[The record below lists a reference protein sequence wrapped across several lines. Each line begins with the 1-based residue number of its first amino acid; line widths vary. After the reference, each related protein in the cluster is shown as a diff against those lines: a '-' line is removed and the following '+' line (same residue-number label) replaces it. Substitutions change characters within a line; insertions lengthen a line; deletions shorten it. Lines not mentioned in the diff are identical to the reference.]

1 MFCIYNIYAKI
12 KQVKEF
18 NMQKFIKQF
27 QKTSNL
33 AKLDLIIKLLIS
45 FSGVALT
52 IMHFVDQVTWHKL
65 PSYLVTIILPFV
77 PDLIAKINLHTSTK
91 LRLSYSFFLVIAMVL
106 GIDLDWYKT
115 LIIFGSPSYDKIVHT
130 LSGVFSAFL
139 AKEILDNVYDGKD
152 SIVKSSST
160 SRTSEIKVK
169 KYSTAFAFLFIVS
182 FVFFVAAAWECFE
195 FSYDQ
200 LCGGHMQE
208 LNAPGVGDTMG
219 DIISAGIGGL
229 IFAFFLRK
237 K

>member
-1 MFCIYNIYAKI
+1 MK
-12 KQVKEF
+12 
-18 NMQKFIKQF
+18 KFIKQF

-33 AKLDLIIKLLIS
+33 TKLDLSIKFLIVI
-45 FSGVALT
+45 SGVALT
-52 IMHFVDQVTWHKL
+52 IMHFVDPVTWHKL
-65 PSYLVTIILPFV
+65 PSYLVTIVLPFV

-91 LRLSYSFFLVIAMVL
+91 LRLAYSSFLIIAMVL

-130 LSGVFSAFL
+130 LSGIFSAFL
-139 AKEILDNVYDGKD
+139 AKEILDNVYEGKD
-152 SIVKSSST
+152 STVKSTSTSST
-160 SRTSEIKVK
+160 SAVKIK
-169 KYSTAFAFLFIVS
+169 KYSTAFAFLFIIS
-182 FVFFVAAAWECFE
+182 FVFFIAAAWECFE

-219 DIISAGIGGL
+219 DIISAGIGGI

>member
-1 MFCIYNIYAKI
+1 MK
-12 KQVKEF
+12 
-18 NMQKFIKQF
+18 KFIKQF

-33 AKLDLIIKLLIS
+33 AKLDLIIKFLIAC
-45 FSGVALT
+45 SGVALAV
-52 IMHFVDQVTWHKL
+52 MHFVDPATWHKL

-91 LRLSYSFFLVIAMVL
+91 LRLAYSSFLIIAMVF
-106 GIDLDWYKT
+106 GIDLDWYKN
-115 LIIFGSPSYDKIVHT
+115 LIIFGYPSYDKIVHT

>member
-1 MFCIYNIYAKI
+1 MK
-12 KQVKEF
+12 
-18 NMQKFIKQF
+18 KFIKQF

-33 AKLDLIIKLLIS
+33 AKLDLIIKFLIA
-45 FSGVALT
+45 FSGIALT
-52 IMHFVDQVTWHKL
+52 IMHFVDPVTWHKL
-65 PSYLVTIILPFV
+65 PSYLVTIILPFI

-91 LRLSYSFFLVIAMVL
+91 LRLAYSSFLIIAMVF
-106 GIDLDWYKT
+106 GIDLDWYKN
-115 LIIFGSPSYDKIVHT
+115 LIIFGYPSYDKIVHT

-229 IFAFFLRK
+229 IFSFFFRK

>member
-1 MFCIYNIYAKI
+1 MK
-12 KQVKEF
+12 
-18 NMQKFIKQF
+18 KFIKQF
-27 QKTSNL
+27 QKISNL
-33 AKLDLIIKLLIS
+33 AKLDLSIKFLIA

-52 IMHFVDQVTWHKL
+52 IMHFIDPVTWHKL

-91 LRLSYSFFLVIAMVL
+91 LRLVYSLFLIIAMVF
-106 GIDLDWYKT
+106 GIDLDWYKN
-115 LIIFGSPSYDKIVHT
+115 LIIFGYPSYDKIVHT

>member
-1 MFCIYNIYAKI
+1 MK
-12 KQVKEF
+12 
-18 NMQKFIKQF
+18 KFIKQF

-33 AKLDLIIKLLIS
+33 TKLDLSIKFLIVI
-45 FSGVALT
+45 SGVALT
-52 IMHFVDQVTWHKL
+52 VMHFVDPATWHKL

-91 LRLSYSFFLVIAMVL
+91 LRLAYSSFLIIAMVL

-115 LIIFGSPSYDKIVHT
+115 LIIFGNPSYDKIVHT

-152 SIVKSSST
+152 SAVKSSST
-160 SRTSEIKVK
+160 SRTSEIKIK
-169 KYSTAFAFLFIVS
+169 KYSTAFAFLFIIS

-219 DIISAGIGGL
+219 DIISAGIGGM

-237 K
+237 E

>member
-1 MFCIYNIYAKI
+1 MK
-12 KQVKEF
+12 
-18 NMQKFIKQF
+18 KFIKQF

-33 AKLDLIIKLLIS
+33 AKLDLSIKFLIVI
-45 FSGVALT
+45 SGVALT
-52 IMHFVDQVTWHKL
+52 IMHFIDPVTWHKL

-91 LRLSYSFFLVIAMVL
+91 LRLAYSSFLIIAMVL

-115 LIIFGSPSYDKIVHT
+115 LIIFGNPSYDKIVHT

-139 AKEILDNVYDGKD
+139 AKEILDNVYDGKE
-152 SIVKSSST
+152 SAVKSTST
-160 SRTSEIKVK
+160 SRTSEIKVR

-182 FVFFVAAAWECFE
+182 FVFFIAAAWECFE

-219 DIISAGIGGL
+219 DIISAGIGGI

>member
-1 MFCIYNIYAKI
+1 MK
-12 KQVKEF
+12 
-18 NMQKFIKQF
+18 KFIKQF
-27 QKTSNL
+27 QKSSNL
-33 AKLDLIIKLLIS
+33 AKLDLSIKFLITL
-45 FSGVALT
+45 SGVALT
-52 IMHFVDQVTWHKL
+52 IMHFVDPVTWHKL
-65 PSYLVTIILPFV
+65 PSYLVTIILPFI
-77 PDLIAKINLHTSTK
+77 PDLIEKINLHTSTK
-91 LRLSYSFFLVIAMVL
+91 LRLAYSLFLVIAMVL
-106 GIDLDWYKT
+106 GIDLDWYKD
-115 LIIFGSPSYDKIVHT
+115 LIIFGYPSYDKIVHT

-139 AKEILDNVYDGKD
+139 AKEILDNVYDGMD
-152 SIVKSSST
+152 STVKSSST
-160 SRTSEIKVK
+160 SRISEIKVK

-182 FVFFVAAAWECFE
+182 FVFFIAAAWECFE

>member
-1 MFCIYNIYAKI
+1 
-12 KQVKEF
+12 
-18 NMQKFIKQF
+18 MQKFIKQF

-33 AKLDLIIKLLIS
+33 AKLDLSIKFLIVI
-45 FSGVALT
+45 SGVALT
-52 IMHFVDQVTWHKL
+52 IMHFIDPVTWHKL

-91 LRLSYSFFLVIAMVL
+91 LRLAYSSFLIIAMVL

-115 LIIFGSPSYDKIVHT
+115 LIIFGNPSYDKIVHT

-152 SIVKSSST
+152 SAVKSSST
-160 SRTSEIKVK
+160 SRTSEIKIK
-169 KYSTAFAFLFIVS
+169 KYSTAFAFLFIIS

>member
-1 MFCIYNIYAKI
+1 MK
-12 KQVKEF
+12 
-18 NMQKFIKQF
+18 KFIKQF

-33 AKLDLIIKLLIS
+33 AKLDLSIKFLIVI
-45 FSGVALT
+45 SGVALT
-52 IMHFVDQVTWHKL
+52 IMHFIDPATWHKL

-91 LRLSYSFFLVIAMVL
+91 LRLAYSSFLVIAMVL

-115 LIIFGSPSYDKIVHT
+115 FIIFGSPSYDKIVHT

-139 AKEILDNVYDGKD
+139 AKEILDNVYEGKD

>member
-1 MFCIYNIYAKI
+1 
-12 KQVKEF
+12 
-18 NMQKFIKQF
+18 MQKFIKQF

-33 AKLDLIIKLLIS
+33 AKLDLIIKFLIV

-52 IMHFVDQVTWHKL
+52 IMHFVDPVTWHKL

-77 PDLIAKINLHTSTK
+77 PDLIEKINLHTSTK
-91 LRLSYSFFLVIAMVL
+91 LRLAYSLFLVIAMVF
-106 GIDLDWYKT
+106 GIDLDWYKN
-115 LIIFGSPSYDKIVHT
+115 LIIFGYPSYDKIVHT
-130 LSGVFSAFL
+130 LSGIFSAFL

-152 SIVKSSST
+152 SAVKSTSTSST
-160 SRTSEIKVK
+160 SAVKIK

-182 FVFFVAAAWECFE
+182 FVFFIAAAWECFE

>member
-1 MFCIYNIYAKI
+1 MK
-12 KQVKEF
+12 
-18 NMQKFIKQF
+18 KFIKQF

-33 AKLDLIIKLLIS
+33 AKLDLIIKFLIA
-45 FSGVALT
+45 FSGIALT
-52 IMHFVDQVTWHKL
+52 IMHFVDPVTWHKL
-65 PSYLVTIILPFV
+65 PSYLVTIILPFI

-91 LRLSYSFFLVIAMVL
+91 LRLAYSSFLIIAMVF
-106 GIDLDWYKT
+106 GIDLDWYKN
-115 LIIFGSPSYDKIVHT
+115 LIIFGYPSYDKIVHT

-182 FVFFVAAAWECFE
+182 FVFFIAAAWECFE

-219 DIISAGIGGL
+219 DIISAGIGGI

>member
-1 MFCIYNIYAKI
+1 MK
-12 KQVKEF
+12 
-18 NMQKFIKQF
+18 KFIKQF

-33 AKLDLIIKLLIS
+33 TKLDLSIKFLIVI
-45 FSGVALT
+45 SGVALT
-52 IMHFVDQVTWHKL
+52 IMHFIDPVTWHKL

-91 LRLSYSFFLVIAMVL
+91 LRLAYSSFLIIAMVL

-115 LIIFGSPSYDKIVHT
+115 LIIFGNPSYDKIVHT

-152 SIVKSSST
+152 SAVKSSST
-160 SRTSEIKVK
+160 SRTSEIKIK
-169 KYSTAFAFLFIVS
+169 KYSTAFAFLFIIS

>member
-1 MFCIYNIYAKI
+1 
-12 KQVKEF
+12 
-18 NMQKFIKQF
+18 
-27 QKTSNL
+27 
-33 AKLDLIIKLLIS
+33 
-45 FSGVALT
+45 
-52 IMHFVDQVTWHKL
+52 MHFIDPVTWHKL

-91 LRLSYSFFLVIAMVL
+91 LRLAYSLFLVIAMVF
-106 GIDLDWYKT
+106 GIDLDWYKN
-115 LIIFGSPSYDKIVHT
+115 LIIFGYPSYDKIVHT

-139 AKEILDNVYDGKD
+139 AKEILDNVYDGKE
-152 SIVKSSST
+152 SAVKSTST
-160 SRTSEIKVK
+160 SGTSAVKIK

-219 DIISAGIGGL
+219 DIISAGIGGI

>member
-1 MFCIYNIYAKI
+1 MK
-12 KQVKEF
+12 
-18 NMQKFIKQF
+18 KFIKQF

-33 AKLDLIIKLLIS
+33 AKLDLSIKFLIVI
-45 FSGVALT
+45 SGVALT
-52 IMHFVDQVTWHKL
+52 IMHFIDPVTWHKL

-91 LRLSYSFFLVIAMVL
+91 LRLAYSSFLIIAMVL

-115 LIIFGSPSYDKIVHT
+115 LIIFGNPSYDKIVHT

-152 SIVKSSST
+152 SAVKSSST
-160 SRTSEIKVK
+160 SRTSEIKIK
-169 KYSTAFAFLFIVS
+169 KYSTAFAFLFIIS
-182 FVFFVAAAWECFE
+182 FVFFIAAAWECFE

-219 DIISAGIGGL
+219 DIISAGIGGI